1 MTRRNVIA
9 VMFMLF
15 VGGLVL
21 PAGSE
26 VSAQMGPGMMGQGM
40 MGQGQASAMPVQQMA
55 EVMKQLADRF
65 VSGKGLDADK
75 AERLRR
81 LVDQLAA
88 SARQMPAGGTMG
100 GGMMGGG
107 MMGQGSE
114 QMREPSRILTQISE
128 LLRDQ

>member
-55 EVMKQLADRF
+55 EVMKQMADRL
-65 VSGKGLDADK
+65 VPGKGLDADK
-75 AERLRR
+75 AERLRK
-81 LVDQLAA
+81 LADQLAA
-88 SARQMPAGGTMG
+88 FTRQMPGGGMMG

-114 QMREPSRILTQISE
+114 QMREASRILTQISE